1 MWCFRS
7 CFYLYELDSISTSDS
22 LDEFIA
28 GQLIY
33 EKLPQDISD
42 RHVLLLD
49 PILGTGSFLYHS
61 FCIGFNSYAR
71 DLCGL
76 YSNESGSMSKLVPLT

>member
-1 MWCFRS
+1 MNLILFLLLIL
-7 CFYLYELDSISTSDS
+7 FDD
-22 LDEFIA
+22 FIA

-49 PILGTGSFLYHS
+49 PILGTGSFFYYS

-71 DLCGL
+71 DCWSLL
-76 YSNESGSMSKLVPLT
+76 